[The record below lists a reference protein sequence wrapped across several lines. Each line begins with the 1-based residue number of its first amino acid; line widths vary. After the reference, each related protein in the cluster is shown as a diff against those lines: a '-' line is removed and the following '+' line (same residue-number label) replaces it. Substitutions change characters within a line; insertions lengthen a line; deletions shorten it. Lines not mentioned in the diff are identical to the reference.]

1 MFDIILIE
9 DNPIDA
15 DLILRALKANQI
27 CFTYLHLRD
36 GEEAMDYLL
45 AHDPTLDQAL
55 SYLPKL
61 ILLDL
66 KLPRLNGLEIL
77 KAFKSHEVM
86 RLVPILIFT
95 SSKEEND
102 MIESYQYGANGFVV
116 KPIDYKI
123 MKTNLKEMSTFWLT
137 INQLPQ

>member
-9 DNPIDA
+9 DNPMDA
-15 DLILRALKANQI
+15 DLILRALKASQI
-27 CFTYLHLRD
+27 SFTYLHLRD

-45 AHDPTLDQAL
+45 ARAPSLDQ

-66 KLPRLNGLEIL
+66 KLPKLNGLEIL
-77 KAFKSHEVM
+77 KAYKAHGVM
-86 RLVPILIFT
+86 KIVPILIFT
-95 SSKEEND
+95 SSKAESD
-102 MIESYQYGANGFVV
+102 MLESYRNGANGFVV
-116 KPIDYKI
+116 KPIDFTR
-123 MKTNLKEMSTFWLT
+123 MKANLKEIGTFWLT